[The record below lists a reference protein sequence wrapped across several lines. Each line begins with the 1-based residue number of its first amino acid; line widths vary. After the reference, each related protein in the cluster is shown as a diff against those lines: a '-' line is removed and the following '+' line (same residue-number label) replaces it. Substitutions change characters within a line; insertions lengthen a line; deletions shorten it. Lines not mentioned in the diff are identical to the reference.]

1 MSDEHRG
8 GFVSVGDLA
17 LDLPDFPVP
26 ARRDR
31 RRQARHFTLL
41 DQVTQ
46 LVAARES
53 DPELGFMARLLALC
67 SLPRANPG
75 NRL

>member
-17 LDLPDFPVP
+17 LDLPDVPVS

-53 DPELGFMARLLALC
+53 DPELGFMARLL
-67 SLPRANPG
+67 PVT
-75 NRL
+75 